1 MELLAYI
8 LNFFDCDTNVTIVTD
23 IVAKLIYFNT
33 QEKASI
39 TAQPPH
45 PPYEGGFVFV
55 FPIVFRLF
63 FPKVGKQS
71 QPYELVSIL
80 TSTIYVLSSRARIMR
95 EKHPLSTTFLIL

>member
-8 LNFFDCDTNVTIVTD
+8 LNFFDSDTNVTIVTD
-23 IVAKLIYFNT
+23 IVTKLTYFNA

-39 TAQPPH
+39 TAPPLR
-45 PPYEGGFVFV
+45 GGFVFV
-55 FPIVFRLF
+55 FPIVFRPF

-95 EKHPLSTTFLIL
+95 EKHPLNTTFLIL

>member
-23 IVAKLIYFNT
+23 IATKLIYFNT

-39 TAQPPH
+39 TA

-55 FPIVFRLF
+55 FPIVFRPF

>member
-23 IVAKLIYFNT
+23 IATKLIYFNT
-33 QEKASI
+33 QEKDSI
-39 TAQPPH
+39 TAPPH

-55 FPIVFRLF
+55 FPIVFRPF